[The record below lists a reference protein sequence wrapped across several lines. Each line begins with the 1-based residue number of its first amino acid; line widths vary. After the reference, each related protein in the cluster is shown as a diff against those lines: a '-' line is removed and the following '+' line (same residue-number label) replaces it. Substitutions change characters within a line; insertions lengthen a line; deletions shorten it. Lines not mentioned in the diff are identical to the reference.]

1 MAFFPF
7 NFLEISS
14 FCSILFPFSHA
25 SSVSSTST
33 KYLWGRAA
41 PLPSRQVRSRS
52 PRRYSSPSTSNCDP
66 AISRSKDFICF
77 TTQDPETQSESELDI
92 VVSSVVHLV
101 SLRPYG
107 KPVGWAGQVSPFCS
121 CGNWGSGRW
130 RPAGGVSLWG
140 LPQQRAIDWVAH
152 SEIYCLSVLGARS
165 ARSGCWQGCS
175 LLRPLSLACRW
186 LPYLS
191 SLWVCLHPS
200 LLFLKGHQ

>member
-1 MAFFPF
+1 MHTGYFFLGRGCLAFIGLSQGYLTWNRWKKLHCHQVFCDLQGIIQIKGIVFIQKTPSDLNMAFFPF

-77 TTQDPETQSESELDI
+77 TTQDPETQLWEWI
-92 VVSSVVHLV
+92 RHRGVVCSTSSFTA
-101 SLRPYG
+101 SLRQTCG
-107 KPVGWAGQVSPFCS
+107 VGRPGVPILQLWQLRLWKVKTC
-121 CGNWGSGRW
+121 WG
-130 RPAGGVSLWG
+130 
-140 LPQQRAIDWVAH
+140 
-152 SEIYCLSVLGARS
+152 C
-165 ARSGCWQGCS
+165 
-175 LLRPLSLACRW
+175 
-186 LPYLS
+186 
-191 SLWVCLHPS
+191 
-200 LLFLKGHQ
+200 